1 MKQRVKSIFEDAMQ
15 KEIRS
20 ANEVS
25 EGFSNETYEI
35 NNAYVLRLTK
45 DNEDETINRSHEKAI
60 YDAIAPLNISETV
73 LYFNEK
79 TGSKI
84 SKLVHSSHLYVD
96 TPTDEQIIYVAKTV
110 KKLHNSKIQVP
121 FGYQMFLK
129 LNKYKEAIDK
139 NFYLDEKIE
148 SKIVKNVQKIFAKDK
163 LVLCH
168 NDLVRNNLL
177 FKYNKVTIID
187 WEYAG
192 MNNPYFDLA
201 SFISEND
208 LTEEQE
214 DLFLSTYFGAKYNTM
229 KKRKVHTFM
238 NFLDVLFYYWGLYL
252 YKKRGDTVY
261 KKIASHKQKRIKSL
275 DL

>member
-15 KEIRS
+15 KDIRS
-20 ANEVS
+20 ANLVT

-35 NNAYVLRLTK
+35 NNAYVLRITK
-45 DNEDETINRSHEKAI
+45 GNEDETISREHEKAV
-60 YDAIAPLNISETV
+60 YEAIAPLNISETI
-73 LYFNEK
+73 LFFNEK

-96 TPTDEQIIYVAKTV
+96 TPTDEQIVYVAKAV

-129 LNKYKEAIDK
+129 LNVYKQAIDPG
-139 NFYLDEKIE
+139 FYLDEKIE
-148 SKIVKNVQKIFAKDK
+148 NKIVKNVQKIFAKDK

-208 LTEEQE
+208 LTK
-214 DLFLSTYFGAKYNTM
+214 L
-229 KKRKVHTFM
+229 VHI
-238 NFLDVLFYYWGLYL
+238 L
-252 YKKRGDTVY
+252 
-261 KKIASHKQKRIKSL
+261 QKSPT
-275 DL
+275 